1 MQALILEDDPTFQ
14 AQLAQAL
21 MGKGFNVLCVETL
34 PAAEAFLR
42 LDMADVL
49 VFGERIGGRL
59 SHTAALL
66 AECRNP
72 LVAAV
77 LLTDRTGP
85 ELDELFDLM
94 PSLVG
99 ILGRRVAPEVV
110 TQVVMAAVAEMAS
123 DTVRGRLAARWS
135 AAEAADEQATDLPST
150 RMVPSPASFTVA
162 ETALWPGEGAQV
174 LSRNAGLSPAAF
186 VQEPESKVDPAPTAG
201 EAHARTWLS
210 TLQEPPPAPEAE
222 DEDCAVV
229 EVAVT
234 AAPQAPVPALP
245 LRPSANSLL
254 ARVMAAG
261 NRALSL
267 DATGAEEVQTER
279 PRSPLL
285 SAWSTPQTA
294 AAGAP
299 AAPAA
304 PTRPP
309 LPAWC
314 TPRSAAASAPAAPV
328 SPSLPPLPRV
338 TRPER
343 RLNLA

>member
-1 MQALILEDDPTFQ
+1 MQALILEDDPGFQ

-34 PAAEAFLR
+34 AAAEAFLR

-77 LLTDRTGP
+77 LLTDRSGP

-135 AAEAADEQATDLPST
+135 AAEEAEGVATVPPAA
-150 RMVPSPASFTVA
+150 RVASVALA
-162 ETALWPGEGAQV
+162 ETGAWTGGGAPI
-174 LSRNAGLSPAAF
+174 LSRNAGLSPA
-186 VQEPESKVDPAPTAG
+186 PAPVAAEEKPTAG
-201 EAHARTWLS
+201 DDYARAWLATVQAAPPVTIDDTEEAEE
-210 TLQEPPPAPEAE
+210 EPAVEAEVSAAPPAPAR
-222 DEDCAVV
+222 
-229 EVAVT
+229 
-234 AAPQAPVPALP
+234 PA
-245 LRPSANSLL
+245 RPSANSTL

-261 NRALSL
+261 SRAL
-267 DATGAEEVQTER
+267 TGAPASEGREAATAR
-279 PRSPLL
+279 PRLPALPAWFAPR
-285 SAWSTPQTA
+285 SAES
-294 AAGAP
+294 GAP
-299 AAPAA
+299 AAPA
-304 PTRPP
+304 
-309 LPAWC
+309 LPG
-314 TPRSAAASAPAAPV
+314 R
-328 SPSLPPLPRV
+328 PPLPRV
-338 TRPER
+338 NPPDR